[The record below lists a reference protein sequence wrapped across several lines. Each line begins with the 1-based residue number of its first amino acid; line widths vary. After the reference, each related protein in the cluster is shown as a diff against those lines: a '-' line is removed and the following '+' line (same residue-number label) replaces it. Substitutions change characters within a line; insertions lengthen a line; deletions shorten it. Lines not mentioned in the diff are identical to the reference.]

1 MDIIDKKKLK
11 IKDCPTQMM
20 LANYF
25 TNLLKVK
32 VFKIF
37 RDFIMGY
44 KPISSFKSI
53 PVSIKQCVGN
63 NGENA

>member
-37 RDFIMGY
+37 REFIMGY

-53 PVSIKQCVGN
+53 PVSIKQYVGN